1 MKTIAIGS
9 LSKWPHQKIS
19 KYISLKM
26 GSGPGIQDLEP
37 IESML
42 AMTSF
47 VAKDASKNKILL

>member
-1 MKTIAIGS
+1 MKTIVIGS

-19 KYISLKM
+19 KYISLRM
-26 GSGPGIQDLEP
+26 ASGPRIQDLEP

-42 AMTSF
+42 AMISF